1 MHLGIGDSFYLVG
14 KVRDTYGCSL
24 SLTWELL
31 CDIMFAVS
39 SCWRIGSC
47 CLKIWICWSLLWTHK
62 LPPPSS
68 SKTPRR
74 HHHHGGCCFLM
85 KLDNNNHLQL
95 KLKFGKPRPVL
106 WTHNGLVMGPPL
118 SFSAWLVCLA
128 RTVPVLRLQSLTKHL
143 VPDRVRRV
151 FKPGSGTKLL
161 CDETFK
167 VFWIIADTAISGS
180 SEGVQTRWGYWRFQ
194 YFNEDGSLPQRQV
207 CGMSEILYDFIQV

>member
-14 KVRDTYGCSL
+14 KVRDTYSCSL

-39 SCWRIGSC
+39 SSWRIGSC
-47 CLKIWICWSLLWTHK
+47 CLKIWICWNLLWTHK

-106 WTHNGLVMGPPL
+106 WTTKRIAKEKCQIMYSSSTSLWWRYREDLPFGYRTPIERLMRTFFDHAETEKMSRNDVTVDHRCNGWFLIELP
-118 SFSAWLVCLA
+118 
-128 RTVPVLRLQSLTKHL
+128 
-143 VPDRVRRV
+143 RV
-151 FKPGSGTKLL
+151 
-161 CDETFK
+161 
-167 VFWIIADTAISGS
+167 
-180 SEGVQTRWGYWRFQ
+180 
-194 YFNEDGSLPQRQV
+194 
-207 CGMSEILYDFIQV
+207 